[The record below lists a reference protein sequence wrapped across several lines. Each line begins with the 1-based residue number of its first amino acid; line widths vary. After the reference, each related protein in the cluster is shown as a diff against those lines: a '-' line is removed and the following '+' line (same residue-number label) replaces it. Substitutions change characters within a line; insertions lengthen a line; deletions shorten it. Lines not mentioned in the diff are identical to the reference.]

1 MYINSLIVRYNDDM
15 RVVLILFLGCRGLS
29 SHNHSL
35 RTSRPRKSSKHKC
48 LPLTAGIHFF
58 NETAVNPLPLGMG
71 WLSVENNK
79 EDGAGM
85 DPAPSVFCQSIFS
98 IQMIAERSIVSR

>member
-1 MYINSLIVRYNDDM
+1 MLVE
-15 RVVLILFLGCRGLS
+15 RVLPSQSERPTWPLKAVP
-29 SHNHSL
+29 
-35 RTSRPRKSSKHKC
+35 RTSRPRKLSKHKC

>member
-1 MYINSLIVRYNDDM
+1 MTDM
-15 RVVLILFLGCRGLS
+15 DYMLKELNRIANALERIAD
-29 SHNHSL
+29 